1 MSMSDNEIKRFLTIQ
16 SHERFAKLF
25 IENCTSKILVFDE
38 NEVYVYNSEFN
49 YYQIT
54 PSISLIMNIISKVL
68 HGILEQWQTKFEKEQ
83 IQIMNLDIDADEKKL
98 KSNRIRETIKQNNMA
113 IKNIETTTFIKNIIT
128 QVISTLTLSPEKV
141 SALNTLPNYLNFRNG
156 KLNLKDLKFSVRTPD
171 DFITEY
177 LDYNYSPEV
186 DIGIQNKIKTVFKQI
201 CNNRDEDYNFILSHL
216 GYCITSE
223 TKEQKYLNAY
233 GASASNGKSTI
244 IKIMEAVFNI
254 YVFKAD
260 KRLFSESFGKSHK
273 YFSGMKNKRIVYIE
287 ELDKKKTDGDLL
299 KDIVD
304 GNKMNNE
311 VLFGTTEKIDI
322 SFKLMFFSNNI
333 MNFDADSGIKRRMI
347 AMEFNSIFA
356 EAEDLAEKRATYPNS
371 DVFKIDRN
379 LLDMFK
385 NNVEYK
391 NAFMHLVIEE
401 SRSYFKNGLTIP
413 ESYKKATND
422 LCDENDKMKQ
432 FIENQFEITK
442 RDEDRITKDEFHE
455 LYSAHTKCNYAWTSI
470 LSDIKRL
477 GLCYDGGKR
486 AIYKGVTIRGV
497 LIGIKKKKLDP
508 FIETSDLDTE
518 DSKDE
523 EIKALKK
530 QIQIL
535 QNKLTAIQLEANI
548 NKEDKYNDPVAEK
561 EIDLGMKLISLSD
574 DEDEDDE
581 PIKTPLVKSYKAI
594 DVILQELEDD
604 QVWINEF
611 MRQNLMKECPP
622 KKKKVNK
629 EKMKKDLFEIDF
641 MCD

>member
-1 MSMSDNEIKRFLTIQ
+1 M
-16 SHERFAKLF
+16 
-25 IENCTSKILVFDE
+25 
-38 NEVYVYNSEFN
+38 
-49 YYQIT
+49 
-54 PSISLIMNIISKVL
+54 
-68 HGILEQWQTKFEKEQ
+68 
-83 IQIMNLDIDADEKKL
+83 
-98 KSNRIRETIKQNNMA
+98 
-113 IKNIETTTFIKNIIT
+113 
-128 QVISTLTLSPEKV
+128 
-141 SALNTLPNYLNFRNG
+141 
-156 KLNLKDLKFSVRTPD
+156 
-171 DFITEY
+171 
-177 LDYNYSPEV
+177 
-186 DIGIQNKIKTVFKQI
+186 
-201 CNNRDEDYNFILSHL
+201 SHL

-322 SFKLMFFSNNI
+322 LFKLMFFSNNI

-356 EAEDLAEKRATYPNS
+356 EAEDLAEKKATYPNS
-371 DVFKIDRN
+371 DVFQIDRN

-385 NNVEYK
+385 HNAEYK
-391 NAFMHLVIEE
+391 IAFMHLIIAE
-401 SRSYFKNGLTIP
+401 SKAYFDNGLMIP

-432 FIENQFEITK
+432 FIENQFDITK

-455 LYSAHTKCNYAWTSI
+455 LYSSHTKCNYAWTSI

-486 AIYKGVTIRGV
+486 AVFKGITIRGV
-497 LIGIKKKKLDP
+497 LVGIKKKVLDP
-508 FIETSDLDTE
+508 FVETSDLDIQ
-518 DSKDE
+518 DGKDA

-530 QIQIL
+530 QIEELKKQVK
-535 QNKLTAIQLEANI
+535 QN
-548 NKEDKYNDPVAEK
+548 P
-561 EIDLGMKLISLSD
+561 IDLKKVVKHNPIDIAEALTEEEVIFKKQDPYETILKQLMQDKID
-574 DEDEDDE
+574 MDEY
-581 PIKTPLVKSYKAI
+581 LKSIQK
-594 DVILQELEDD
+594 
-604 QVWINEF
+604 
-611 MRQNLMKECPP
+611 P
-622 KKKKVNK
+622 KKKKVDK
-629 EKMKKDLFEIDF
+629 IQLKKDIFELDF
-641 MCD
+641 MCE

>member
-1 MSMSDNEIKRFLTIQ
+1 MTMTDNEIKRFLTIQ

-25 IENCTSKILVFDE
+25 IDNCTSKILVFNE
-38 NEVYVYNSEFN
+38 LEVYIYNTEFK
-49 YYQIT
+49 YYQLT
-54 PSISLIMNIISKVL
+54 SSISLIMNIISKVL
-68 HGILEQWQTKFEKEQ
+68 HEILDKWQIKFDKEQ
-83 IQIMNLDIDADEKKL
+83 TSIMNLDIDPDDKKMR
-98 KSNRIRETIKQNNMA
+98 SDRIRETIKQNNTA
-113 IKNIETTTFIKNIIT
+113 IKNIETTTFIKNVIT
-128 QVISTLTLSPEKV
+128 QVITILTLSPEQIT
-141 SALNTLPNYLNFRNG
+141 ALNTLPNYLNFRNG
-156 KLNLKDLKFSVRTPD
+156 KLNLKDLVFSERTPD

-177 LDYNYSPEV
+177 LDYDYSP
-186 DIGIQNKIKTVFKQI
+186 DINIGIQNKIKTVFKQI

-356 EAEDLAEKRATYPNS
+356 EAEDLADKRATYPNS
-371 DVFKIDRN
+371 DVFQIDRN

-385 NNVEYK
+385 NNDEYK
-391 NAFMHLVIEE
+391 NAFMHLIIEQ
-401 SRSYFKNGLTIP
+401 SKGYFNNGLIIP

-442 RDEDRITKDEFHE
+442 KDEDRITKDEFHE
-455 LYSAHTKCNYAWTSI
+455 LYSTHTKCNYAWTSI

-486 AIYKGVTIRGV
+486 SIYKGITIRGV
-497 LIGIKKKKLDP
+497 LVGIKKKVLDP
-508 FIETSDLDTE
+508 FVETSDLDVQ
-518 DSKDE
+518 DAKDA

-530 QIQIL
+530 EIEDLKKQM
-535 QNKLTAIQLEANI
+535 KLNSLDVGIVEEVEPQPIEIIITPEQYII
-548 NKEDKYNDPVAEK
+548 NELKKQQEWI
-561 EIDLGMKLISLSD
+561 IDLQKEMK
-574 DEDEDDE
+574 
-581 PIKTPLVKSYKAI
+581 
-594 DVILQELEDD
+594 Q
-604 QVWINEF
+604 
-611 MRQNLMKECPP
+611 R
-622 KKKKVNK
+622 KKKK
-629 EKMKKDLFEIDF
+629 KKQDPARFELFLNDLEDL
-641 MCD
+641 CN

>member
-1 MSMSDNEIKRFLTIQ
+1 MSDNEIKRFLTIQ

-25 IENCTSKILVFDE
+25 IDNCTSKILVFNED
-38 NEVYVYNSEFN
+38 EVYIYNNEFK
-49 YYQIT
+49 YYQLASSAT
-54 PSISLIMNIISKVL
+54 LIMNIISKVL
-68 HGILEQWQTKFEKEQ
+68 HEITERWQVKFEEEQ
-83 IQIMNLDIDADEKKL
+83 KSIMNTDIDADDKKL
-98 KSNRIRETIKQNNMA
+98 KIDRIRETIKQNNTA
-113 IKNIETTTFIKNIIT
+113 IKNIETTTFIKNVII
-128 QVISTLTLSPEKV
+128 QVITILTLSPEQI
-141 SALNTLPNYLNFRNG
+141 SALNTLPNYINFRNG
-156 KLNLKDLKFSVRTPD
+156 KLNLKDLQFSERTPD

-177 LDYNYSPEV
+177 LDYDYSPDV
-186 DIGIQNKIKTVFKQI
+186 NVKIQNKIKTVFKQI

-371 DVFKIDRN
+371 DVFQIDRN

-385 NNVEYK
+385 QNVEYK
-391 NAFMHLVIEE
+391 NAFMHLIIAE
-401 SRSYFKNGLTIP
+401 SRAYFKNGLVIP

-455 LYSAHTKCNYAWTSI
+455 LYSAHTKCNFAWTSI

-477 GLCYDGGKR
+477 GLNYDGGKR
-486 AIYKGVTIRGV
+486 AVYKGITIRGV
-497 LIGIKKKKLDP
+497 LIGIKKKSLDP
-508 FIETSDLDTE
+508 FKETSDLDIQ
-518 DSKDE
+518 DAKDA

-530 QIQIL
+530 EIEEL
-535 QNKLTAIQLEANI
+535 KKRLVVSSLDANI
-548 NKEDKYNDPVAEK
+548 
-561 EIDLGMKLISLSD
+561 
-574 DEDEDDE
+574 EDEPE
-581 PIKTPLVKSYKAI
+581 PAEIIISPEQYI
-594 DVILQELEDD
+594 
-604 QVWINEF
+604 INELKK
-611 MRQNLMKECPP
+611 QQEWITDLQKEMKQR
-622 KKKKVNK
+622 KKKKKQDPKVF
-629 EKMKKDLFEIDF
+629 ELFLDDLDNL
-641 MCD
+641 CN

>member
-1 MSMSDNEIKRFLTIQ
+1 
-16 SHERFAKLF
+16 
-25 IENCTSKILVFDE
+25 
-38 NEVYVYNSEFN
+38 
-49 YYQIT
+49 
-54 PSISLIMNIISKVL
+54 MNIISKVL
-68 HGILEQWQTKFEKEQ
+68 HEITEKWQVKFEQEQ
-83 IQIMNLDIDADEKKL
+83 KDIMNMDIDADDKKVRGD
-98 KSNRIRETIKQNNMA
+98 RIRETIKQNNTA

-128 QVISTLTLSPEKV
+128 QVLTILTLSPEKITG
-141 SALNTLPNYLNFRNG
+141 LNTLPNYLNFRNG
-156 KLNLKDLKFSVRTPD
+156 KLNLRNLMFSDRTPD

-177 LDYNYSPEV
+177 LDYDYSPDV
-186 DIGIQNKIKTVFKQI
+186 NLGIQQKIKTVFKQI

-322 SFKLMFFSNNI
+322 LFKLMFFSNNI

-356 EAEDLAEKRATYPNS
+356 EAEDLAEKKATYPNS
-371 DVFKIDRN
+371 DVFQIDRN

-385 NNVEYK
+385 HNTEYK
-391 NAFMHLVIEE
+391 IAFMHLIIAG
-401 SRSYFKNGLTIP
+401 SKAYFDNGLMIP

-432 FIENQFEITK
+432 FIENQFDITK

-455 LYSAHTKCNYAWTSI
+455 LYSSHTKCNYAWTSI

-486 AIYKGVTIRGV
+486 AVFKGITIRGV
-497 LIGIKKKKLDP
+497 LVGIKKKILDP
-508 FIETSDLDTE
+508 FVET
-518 DSKDE
+518 
-523 EIKALKK
+523 
-530 QIQIL
+530 
-535 QNKLTAIQLEANI
+535 
-548 NKEDKYNDPVAEK
+548 
-561 EIDLGMKLISLSD
+561 
-574 DEDEDDE
+574 
-581 PIKTPLVKSYKAI
+581 
-594 DVILQELEDD
+594 
-604 QVWINEF
+604 
-611 MRQNLMKECPP
+611 
-622 KKKKVNK
+622 
-629 EKMKKDLFEIDF
+629 
-641 MCD
+641 

>member
-1 MSMSDNEIKRFLTIQ
+1 MPMSDNEIKRFLTIQ
-16 SHERFAKLF
+16 SHERFARLF
-25 IENCTSKILVFDE
+25 IENCTSKILVFSED
-38 NEVYVYNSEFN
+38 EVYIYNTEFN
-49 YYQIT
+49 YYQFT
-54 PSISLIMNIISKVL
+54 SSTSLIMNIISKVL
-68 HGILEQWQTKFEKEQ
+68 HEILELWQVNFDKEQ
-83 IQIMNLDIDADEKKL
+83 IHIMNLNIDPDDKKL
-98 KSNRIRETIKQNNMA
+98 RSDRIRETIRQNNTA

-128 QVISTLTLSPEKV
+128 QVITILTLSPEKI

-156 KLNLKDLKFSVRTPD
+156 KLNLKDLEFSIRTPD

-177 LDYNYSPEV
+177 LDYDYSSEIN
-186 DIGIQNKIKTVFKQI
+186 IGIQNKIKTVFKQI

-356 EAEDLAEKRATYPNS
+356 EAEDLEDKRATYPNS
-371 DVFKIDRN
+371 DVFQIDRN

-391 NAFMHLVIEE
+391 NAFMHLIIEQ
-401 SRSYFKNGLTIP
+401 SRAYFNNGLIIP

-486 AIYKGVTIRGV
+486 AIYKGITIRGV
-497 LIGIKKKKLDP
+497 LVGIKKKVLDP
-508 FIETSDLDTE
+508 FVETSDLDIQ
-518 DSKDE
+518 DAKDA

-530 QIQIL
+530 EIEELKKQITVNAL
-535 QNKLTAIQLEANI
+535 DANI
-548 NKEDKYNDPVAEK
+548 VIEPEPQPI
-561 EIDLGMKLISLSD
+561 EII
-574 DEDEDDE
+574 
-581 PIKTPLVKSYKAI
+581 ITPEQYI
-594 DVILQELEDD
+594 
-604 QVWINEF
+604 INELNKQ
-611 MRQNLMKECPP
+611 REWIDDLMKQMKP
-622 KKKKVNK
+622 KKKINK
-629 EKMKKDLFEIDF
+629 IQLKKDIFEIDF
-641 MCD
+641 MCN

>member
-1 MSMSDNEIKRFLTIQ
+1 
-16 SHERFAKLF
+16 
-25 IENCTSKILVFDE
+25 
-38 NEVYVYNSEFN
+38 
-49 YYQIT
+49 
-54 PSISLIMNIISKVL
+54 
-68 HGILEQWQTKFEKEQ
+68 
-83 IQIMNLDIDADEKKL
+83 
-98 KSNRIRETIKQNNMA
+98 
-113 IKNIETTTFIKNIIT
+113 
-128 QVISTLTLSPEKV
+128 
-141 SALNTLPNYLNFRNG
+141 
-156 KLNLKDLKFSVRTPD
+156 
-171 DFITEY
+171 
-177 LDYNYSPEV
+177 
-186 DIGIQNKIKTVFKQI
+186 
-201 CNNRDEDYNFILSHL
+201 
-216 GYCITSE
+216 
-223 TKEQKYLNAY
+223 
-233 GASASNGKSTI
+233 
-244 IKIMEAVFNI
+244 
-254 YVFKAD
+254 
-260 KRLFSESFGKSHK
+260 
-273 YFSGMKNKRIVYIE
+273 
-287 ELDKKKTDGDLL
+287 
-299 KDIVD
+299 
-304 GNKMNNE
+304 
-311 VLFGTTEKIDI
+311 
-322 SFKLMFFSNNI
+322 
-333 MNFDADSGIKRRMI
+333 
-347 AMEFNSIFA
+347 
-356 EAEDLAEKRATYPNS
+356 
-371 DVFKIDRN
+371 
-379 LLDMFK
+379 MFK

-535 QNKLTAIQLEANI
+535 QNKLTAIQLEENI

-561 EIDLGMKLISLSD
+561 EIDLGMKLISLSYY
-574 DEDEDDE
+574 EDEDDE
-581 PIKTPLVKSYKAI
+581 PIKTPLVKSYNAI

-604 QVWINEF
+604 QEWLNEF
-611 MRQNLMKECPP
+611 MRENLMKEDPP

-629 EKMKKDLFEIDF
+629 EKIKKDLFEIDF